1 MIDVMLITF
10 VIIGAICILLGMF
23 ISVKAFGTG
32 TKKAKAFENIYFTF
46 EEDSDKGIVYTAKGD
61 YSAILRIVNPVRKY
75 SADAEGYYQF
85 TRVLENILH
94 TLGEGYAIQKQDV
107 FSRREFDMSKI
118 SNLPDDA
125 RKRFLS
131 ESYFRFFNGR
141 PYVALESYFIITR
154 RGRKSGFKGYDP
166 AKYKDFLVKTTK
178 VYDRLS
184 SENITCDFL
193 SAKECQEYADRFF
206 AVDFKNDVVS
216 MNNFMVDEN
225 NISMGDSNIK
235 IYSLL
240 DVDDVT
246 LPGTIKPYADVVINN
261 TKVPQDLLSGLD
273 SLPDVETLVYNQM
286 IFIPNQKREIL
297 KLEKKKHRHASI
309 PNPGNE
315 IATED
320 IKKVL
325 DIVARDGKLLV
336 YAHNNLIVK
345 TKAET
350 DQQKVT
356 NALENLLVRY
366 GMNISKRSFNQ
377 LELFVASFPGNCFEL
392 NEEYDRYLTLSDV
405 PLCLIYKEYQPKGEN
420 TPLKCYYTDR
430 QGVPMA
436 IDITGKEGE
445 VKYTDNANFFVL
457 GPSGSGKS
465 YFMNTV
471 VRQLYEQDTDVVLVD
486 TGDSYEGLCN
496 YFGGTY
502 ITYSKENPI
511 SMNPFKITREE
522 YEENFEEKREFLKN
536 LIFLIFMGKKE
547 PDKLEETI
555 INTTIREYFD
565 TYFNPFNGYSDE
577 QRKKVRDNIISND
590 KVKGVYNKYQQEQ
603 EDLFS
608 ENEDELKKAA
618 EKVSERDERLREK
631 LSAVVND
638 SASTEGEK
646 ERARNH
652 LIRLTPE
659 IIEKNYLARV
669 ERQLE
674 YMERQKKK
682 LKVNELKFNSYY
694 EFAIER
700 IPQIL
705 AEQNISFIT
714 SEFAAIL
721 RPFYKNGE
729 FENILNNDTDATL
742 FEKKFIVFE
751 IDKIKDSATL
761 APIITLIIMD
771 VFTQKMRLKPG
782 RKCLVIEEAWK
793 AIATPTMAD
802 YIKYLFKTARK
813 HWAMVGVVT
822 QEIQD
827 ITSSEIVKDAIISNA
842 GVFMLLDQSKF
853 KDKFDDIKSTLSL
866 SDIDCRKIF
875 TINRLENKEDRSPFK
890 EVFIKRGLESE
901 VYGVEEPKE
910 CYMTYTTEKI
920 EKTALKLYRKQLNCD
935 HQQAIEAYVRDWE
948 LSGKK
953 KPLDFARMVLRE
965 GKVLNLKS
973 ERVRR

>member
-1 MIDVMLITF
+1 
-10 VIIGAICILLGMF
+10 
-23 ISVKAFGTG
+23 
-32 TKKAKAFENIYFTF
+32 
-46 EEDSDKGIVYTAKGD
+46 
-61 YSAILRIVNPVRKY
+61 
-75 SADAEGYYQF
+75 
-85 TRVLENILH
+85 
-94 TLGEGYAIQKQDV
+94 
-107 FSRREFDMSKI
+107 
-118 SNLPDDA
+118 
-125 RKRFLS
+125 
-131 ESYFRFFNGR
+131 
-141 PYVALESYFIITR
+141 
-154 RGRKSGFKGYDP
+154 
-166 AKYKDFLVKTTK
+166 
-178 VYDRLS
+178 
-184 SENITCDFL
+184 
-193 SAKECQEYADRFF
+193 
-206 AVDFKNDVVS
+206 
-216 MNNFMVDEN
+216 
-225 NISMGDSNIK
+225 
-235 IYSLL
+235 
-240 DVDDVT
+240 
-246 LPGTIKPYADVVINN
+246 
-261 TKVPQDLLSGLD
+261 
-273 SLPDVETLVYNQM
+273 
-286 IFIPNQKREIL
+286 
-297 KLEKKKHRHASI
+297 
-309 PNPGNE
+309 
-315 IATED
+315 
-320 IKKVL
+320 
-325 DIVARDGKLLV
+325 
-336 YAHNNLIVK
+336 
-345 TKAET
+345 
-350 DQQKVT
+350 
-356 NALENLLVRY
+356 
-366 GMNISKRSFNQ
+366 
-377 LELFVASFPGNCFEL
+377 
-392 NEEYDRYLTLSDV
+392 
-405 PLCLIYKEYQPKGEN
+405 
-420 TPLKCYYTDR
+420 
-430 QGVPMA
+430 
-436 IDITGKEGE
+436 
-445 VKYTDNANFFVL
+445 
-457 GPSGSGKS
+457 
-465 YFMNTV
+465 
-471 VRQLYEQDTDVVLVD
+471 
-486 TGDSYEGLCN
+486 
-496 YFGGTY
+496 
-502 ITYSKENPI
+502 
-511 SMNPFKITREE
+511 MNPFKITREE

-682 LKVNELKFNSYY
+682 LKVKELKFNSYY

-793 AIATPTMAD
+793 AIATPTMAA
-802 YIKYLFKTARK
+802 YVKYLFKTARK

>member
-1 MIDVMLITF
+1 
-10 VIIGAICILLGMF
+10 
-23 ISVKAFGTG
+23 
-32 TKKAKAFENIYFTF
+32 
-46 EEDSDKGIVYTAKGD
+46 
-61 YSAILRIVNPVRKY
+61 
-75 SADAEGYYQF
+75 
-85 TRVLENILH
+85 
-94 TLGEGYAIQKQDV
+94 
-107 FSRREFDMSKI
+107 
-118 SNLPDDA
+118 
-125 RKRFLS
+125 
-131 ESYFRFFNGR
+131 
-141 PYVALESYFIITR
+141 
-154 RGRKSGFKGYDP
+154 
-166 AKYKDFLVKTTK
+166 
-178 VYDRLS
+178 
-184 SENITCDFL
+184 
-193 SAKECQEYADRFF
+193 
-206 AVDFKNDVVS
+206 
-216 MNNFMVDEN
+216 
-225 NISMGDSNIK
+225 
-235 IYSLL
+235 
-240 DVDDVT
+240 
-246 LPGTIKPYADVVINN
+246 
-261 TKVPQDLLSGLD
+261 
-273 SLPDVETLVYNQM
+273 
-286 IFIPNQKREIL
+286 
-297 KLEKKKHRHASI
+297 
-309 PNPGNE
+309 
-315 IATED
+315 
-320 IKKVL
+320 
-325 DIVARDGKLLV
+325 
-336 YAHNNLIVK
+336 
-345 TKAET
+345 
-350 DQQKVT
+350 
-356 NALENLLVRY
+356 
-366 GMNISKRSFNQ
+366 
-377 LELFVASFPGNCFEL
+377 
-392 NEEYDRYLTLSDV
+392 
-405 PLCLIYKEYQPKGEN
+405 
-420 TPLKCYYTDR
+420 
-430 QGVPMA
+430 
-436 IDITGKEGE
+436 
-445 VKYTDNANFFVL
+445 
-457 GPSGSGKS
+457 
-465 YFMNTV
+465 
-471 VRQLYEQDTDVVLVD
+471 
-486 TGDSYEGLCN
+486 
-496 YFGGTY
+496 
-502 ITYSKENPI
+502 
-511 SMNPFKITREE
+511 MNPFKITKEE

-536 LIFLIFMGKKE
+536 LIFLIFMGQKK

-631 LSAVVND
+631 LTAVVND
-638 SASTEGEK
+638 NASTEGEK

-682 LKVNELKFNSYY
+682 LKVKELKFNSYY

-714 SEFAAIL
+714 SDFAAIL
-721 RPFYKNGE
+721 KPFYKNGE
-729 FENILNNDTDATL
+729 FENILNNDTDTTL

-827 ITSSEIVKDAIISNA
+827 ITSSEIVKDAIISNS

-875 TINRLENKEDRSPFK
+875 TINRLENKEGRSPFK

>member
-1 MIDVMLITF
+1 
-10 VIIGAICILLGMF
+10 
-23 ISVKAFGTG
+23 
-32 TKKAKAFENIYFTF
+32 
-46 EEDSDKGIVYTAKGD
+46 
-61 YSAILRIVNPVRKY
+61 
-75 SADAEGYYQF
+75 
-85 TRVLENILH
+85 
-94 TLGEGYAIQKQDV
+94 
-107 FSRREFDMSKI
+107 
-118 SNLPDDA
+118 
-125 RKRFLS
+125 
-131 ESYFRFFNGR
+131 
-141 PYVALESYFIITR
+141 
-154 RGRKSGFKGYDP
+154 
-166 AKYKDFLVKTTK
+166 
-178 VYDRLS
+178 
-184 SENITCDFL
+184 
-193 SAKECQEYADRFF
+193 
-206 AVDFKNDVVS
+206 
-216 MNNFMVDEN
+216 
-225 NISMGDSNIK
+225 
-235 IYSLL
+235 
-240 DVDDVT
+240 
-246 LPGTIKPYADVVINN
+246 
-261 TKVPQDLLSGLD
+261 
-273 SLPDVETLVYNQM
+273 
-286 IFIPNQKREIL
+286 
-297 KLEKKKHRHASI
+297 
-309 PNPGNE
+309 
-315 IATED
+315 
-320 IKKVL
+320 
-325 DIVARDGKLLV
+325 
-336 YAHNNLIVK
+336 
-345 TKAET
+345 
-350 DQQKVT
+350 
-356 NALENLLVRY
+356 
-366 GMNISKRSFNQ
+366 MNISKRSFNQ

-405 PLCLIYKEYQPKGEN
+405 PLCLTYKEYQPKGEN

-511 SMNPFKITREE
+511 SMNPFKITKEE

-536 LIFLIFMGKKE
+536 LIFLIFMGQKK

-590 KVKGVYNKYQQEQ
+590 KIKGVYNKYQQEQ

-631 LSAVVND
+631 LTAVVND

-682 LKVNELKFNSYY
+682 LKVKELKFNSYY
-694 EFAIER
+694 EFTIER

-793 AIATPTMAD
+793 AIATPTMAA
-802 YIKYLFKTARK
+802 YVKYLFKTARK

-866 SDIDCRKIF
+866 SEIDCRKIF
-875 TINRLENKEDRSPFK
+875 TINRLENKENRSPFK